1 MSAVRGWQ
9 GVQDEVRRRIH
20 ARVWKPGDLIP
31 NEADLAYEFGCAR
44 ATVNRALQ
52 ALAEAGFLDRRRR
65 AGTRVA
71 LRPVAKA
78 TLDIAILRS
87 EIEGRGFSYG
97 YGLLE
102 TEKAEPPI
110 ELRGVF
116 GAGVHWHVKALHL
129 ADNAPYVVEDR
140 WISLDVVSDPEIF
153 ETVSPNEWLLI
164 NAPYTR
170 GEISFSAKS
179 AGAFASAL
187 GVSTEASVF
196 EIERRTWD
204 GEQAITQV
212 RLTFA
217 PGYRIQTEL

>member
-9 GVQDEVRRRIH
+9 GIQDEVRRRIH
-20 ARVWKPGDLIP
+20 AREWKPGDLIP

-78 TLDIAILRS
+78 TLDIAMLRS
-87 EIEGRGFSYG
+87 EIEGRGFAYDYALLG
-97 YGLLE
+97 IDLEMPPVGL
-102 TEKAEPPI
+102 T
-110 ELRGVF
+110 GVF
-116 GAGVHWHVKALHL
+116 DSGKHWHITALHL
-129 ADNAPYVVEDR
+129 AAGKPYVVEDR
-140 WISLDVVSDPEIF
+140 WISQDVAPAPEVF

-170 GEISFSAKS
+170 GEIAFSAKP
-179 AGAFASAL
+179 AGEFGAAL
-187 GVSTEASVF
+187 GVAKEASVF

-204 GEQAITQV
+204 GDQAITQV
-212 RLTFA
+212 CLTFA
-217 PGYRIQTEL
+217 PGYRMQTAL